1 MGPMLR
7 AVNAIAAAISHEHPA
22 VAVETLAYQ
31 QTRGV
36 PKITQPH
43 PNVIVRVCSIVR
55 HKAEVCCDIP
65 TTMLV
70 WTGSQLRAAIHR
82 PVQRRLLDRPHWLD
96 QRVRTS
102 LHLELRDEF

>member
-7 AVNAIAAAISHEHPA
+7 AVNTIAAAISHDHPA

-36 PKITQPH
+36 PKITRPH
-43 PNVIVRVCSIVR
+43 PNVIVRVCSIVS
-55 HKAEVCCDIP
+55 HTAEVCCDIP

-70 WTGSQLRAAIHR
+70 CDRKPTSGSHSQTR
-82 PVQRRLLDRPHWLD
+82 PTPPC
-96 QRVRTS
+96 
-102 LHLELRDEF
+102 